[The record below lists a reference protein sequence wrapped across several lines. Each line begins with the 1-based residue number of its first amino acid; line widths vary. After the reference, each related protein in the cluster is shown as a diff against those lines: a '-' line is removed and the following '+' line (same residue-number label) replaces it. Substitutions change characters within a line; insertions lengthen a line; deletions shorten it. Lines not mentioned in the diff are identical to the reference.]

1 MKRKWIGFTIL
12 MSILMLAACS
22 NETAT
27 TPEGD
32 EPINVV
38 ATTTMIADLVENIG
52 GEYVAVTG
60 LMGPGIDPH
69 TYQPSA
75 SDVYTMDEADMI
87 VYNGLHL
94 ESQFIEM
101 FEQFESRGVP
111 TTVIADGMPSSAY
124 KTVGGEG
131 STEYDPH
138 IWFSVNNWINASEYV
153 AEQLAEYDPEHADDY
168 EANAQAYIEELSAL
182 ADYIETRIEEVP
194 ESSRYLVT
202 AHDAFQYFGEEFN
215 FEVVGLQGVNTQ
227 TEAGTGDIS
236 GLADFIANQK
246 ISAVFV
252 ESSVSSRNIEA
263 LIEAV
268 NSRGQ
273 ELSNAGELYSDA
285 LGDEAHDTETYIK
298 MYRSNIDTIVDALNG
313 SQDNKH

>member
-1 MKRKWIGFTIL
+1 MKKLIGFMMF
-12 MSILMLAACS
+12 MSMLLLTACS
-22 NETAT
+22 SEQEVQKTG
-27 TPEGD
+27 E

-38 ATTTMIADLVENIG
+38 ATTTMIADLVRNIG
-52 GEYVAVTG
+52 GEYVDVTG
-60 LMGPGIDPH
+60 LMGPGVDPH

-94 ESQFIEM
+94 EAQFIEM

-111 TTVIADGMPSSAY
+111 TAVISEGIPSSEY
-124 KTVGGEG
+124 QTVGGEG

-138 IWFSVNNWINASEYV
+138 IWFSVNNWIDASEYV
-153 AEQLAEYDPEHADDY
+153 AEQLAEYDPEHASIY
-168 EANAQAYIEELSAL
+168 KANAEDYVSELTELS
-182 ADYIETRIEEVP
+182 DYIKTRIEEVP
-194 ESSRYLVT
+194 EQSRYLVT
-202 AHDAFQYFGEEFN
+202 AHDAFQYFGREFH

-236 GLADFIANQK
+236 GLANFIAEHQ

-268 NSRGQ
+268 SSRGQ
-273 ELSNAGELYSDA
+273 ELHNAGELYSDA
-285 LGDEAHDTETYIK
+285 LGDEQHDTETYIK

-313 SQDNKH
+313 SGN